1 MDKQLVLPLHQ
12 RLRLMKKGEQ
22 LSFYGGGEAADCA
35 VGMEQVGQLV
45 SAGVCVPVR
54 TVQRASDCAQ
64 RARGRMG
71 IAVGYEDRHRERM
84 VGHTK

>member
-12 RLRLMKKGEQ
+12 RLQLMKKGDQ
-22 LSFYGGGEAADCA
+22 LSFYGGGEVADCA

-45 SAGVCVPVR
+45 SAGVPVR
-54 TVQRASDCAQ
+54 SVQRASDCAQ

-84 VGHTK
+84 GGHTK